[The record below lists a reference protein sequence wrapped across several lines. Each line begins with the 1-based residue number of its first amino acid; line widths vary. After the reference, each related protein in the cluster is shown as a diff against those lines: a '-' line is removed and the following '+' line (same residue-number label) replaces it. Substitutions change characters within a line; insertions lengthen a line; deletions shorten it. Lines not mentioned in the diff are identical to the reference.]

1 MYDKSSEK
9 INTLCIL
16 CVKIL
21 KIVLKTTG
29 GGEIVKVPSKCLLHL
44 STRLTEIRRGRVLG
58 QCSCLEDT
66 LRLWPLCAICS
77 IPHVCKL
84 KSLFETS
91 SLSGCL
97 KVYNIC

>member
-44 STRLTEIRRGRVLG
+44 STRLTKKGKGSRPMFLFRRHFEIM
-58 QCSCLEDT
+58 
-66 LRLWPLCAICS
+66 AF
-77 IPHVCKL
+77 VCN
-84 KSLFETS
+84 LFNTT
-91 SLSGCL
+91 CM
-97 KVYNIC
+97 